1 MKPLRLGFLI
11 VTELLILLII
21 SPVVLT
27 IWFLLAVDDFVRK
40 SKTKSS

>member
-27 IWFLLAVDDFVRK
+27 IWFLLAADDFVRK